1 MPLAGFDIDQCV
13 TASALPGVGVLEYA
27 PLDEVDVPA
36 FQDAIQQ
43 SNYNQQAAAGVAD
56 WYPMPYVR
64 GSGAWSEDQQ
74 PNQQGEIFRLSI
86 NALLPADT
94 PAVRGEL
101 NAMRNHRYLLRLT
114 RNGMVLLLGTP
125 EQPLRFESRF
135 DSGSEGGDTRGHR
148 ITFSG
153 NSLRKSP
160 GYVPVF

>member
-1 MPLAGFDIDQCV
+1 
-13 TASALPGVGVLEYA
+13 
-27 PLDEVDVPA
+27 
-36 FQDAIQQ
+36 
-43 SNYNQQAAAGVAD
+43 
-56 WYPMPYVR
+56 MPYVR
-64 GSGAWSEDQQ
+64 GSGSWSEDQQ
-74 PNQQGEIFRLSI
+74 PNQQGEIFRLGI
-86 NALLPADT
+86 TALLPADT